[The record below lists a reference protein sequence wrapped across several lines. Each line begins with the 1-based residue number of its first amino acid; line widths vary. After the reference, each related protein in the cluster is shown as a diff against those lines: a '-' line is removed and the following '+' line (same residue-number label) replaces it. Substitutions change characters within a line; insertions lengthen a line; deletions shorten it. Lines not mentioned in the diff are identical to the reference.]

1 MIERDRRIIEAEI
14 ARLEGLWQ
22 DAQERYGV
30 TGSRSTDKTMTK
42 YRVLQEALESVL
54 NDNKTQA
61 VEHSNARMLNQLA
74 KLLEAVEHYA
84 KSGRLPADA
93 ANVLTRIIREA

>member
-1 MIERDRRIIEAEI
+1 MIESDRRIIEAEI

-22 DAQERYGV
+22 AAQERYGV

-61 VEHSNARMLNQLA
+61 VEHSNARMLNQLTQLNQLVVRFA
-74 KLLEAVEHYA
+74 EA
-84 KSGRLPADA
+84 GRLPADV
-93 ANVLTRIIREA
+93 ANVLTQVIREA

>member
-1 MIERDRRIIEAEI
+1 MIESDRRIIEAEI

-22 DAQERYGV
+22 AAQERYGV

-54 NDNKTQA
+54 TDNKVQALTQ
-61 VEHSNARMLNQLA
+61 SNAHMMNQLA
-74 KLLEAVEHYA
+74 NLRQTIVRMAEAGRIPVDVANLL
-84 KSGRLPADA
+84 
-93 ANVLTRIIREA
+93 TQIIMD

>member
-1 MIERDRRIIEAEI
+1 MIESDRRIIEAEI
-14 ARLEGLWQ
+14 TRLEKAWQ

-54 NDNKTQA
+54 NDNRVQTL
-61 VEHSNARMLNQLA
+61 ERSNAHMMNQLTQ
-74 KLLEAVEHYA
+74 LMQMIQRYA
-84 KSGRLPADA
+84 G
-93 ANVLTRIIREA
+93 ANRIPVDVANILTQVIRD